1 MPSASAIIHGGQL
14 RFAPK
19 LSNASRSSFVRFEPF
34 FFLPLPTLPALL
46 FPGQFNE
53 RLGHLKPRLPVL
65 DILLQRSRPLG
76 KLGHLLLLFALAL
89 PARLLRFQDL
99 HSRL

>member
-1 MPSASAIIHGGQL
+1 MPSASAIIHGGQP
-14 RFAPK
+14 RFVPK
-19 LSNASRSSFVRFEPF
+19 LSNASRSSFVRFELF
-34 FFLPLPTLPALL
+34 FFLSPALPALL